1 MTCVKVPLFTFAWQ
15 TTVCFHEISNFF
27 FSAAANLNIH
37 GDSPPPKEVPDMSSA
52 TFVSVVSCKIRF
64 HVIFSRLYFSHLV
77 LWYCFFFSTCAFFSL
92 GLFQGGDKL
101 TLALGNHSS
110 TSSPTSTNPESPNDK
125 LINLDSPTKVTPPVP
140 PPRTT
145 SDPNYKPMVEN
156 DNNNEHSIPVSVTHF
171 SSGINGHGLERE
183 TIFSDDIAIANNSNS
198 NKTSDAATSVR
209 RLLGQSSTTNPF
221 ASKTNP
227 FLDSNDQKSNHPG
240 SGTTLDDL
248 VEQKIQDLI
257 NANPFTAGT
266 KYNTIG
272 RSNPF
277 SNPNSSKNPFLDN
290 SRATTNNSDKI
301 AATSSGEDVNDSPES
316 SLEPEE
322 VEQTINKIVSTSR
335 IRFLTFLYLT
345 QTLRQQYS
353 SGSSWIYS
361 LYFQCSHCSGPV
373 YGVLKKGV
381 STTIF
386 DTSW

>member
-1 MTCVKVPLFTFAWQ
+1 MPLF
-15 TTVCFHEISNFF
+15 FF
-27 FSAAANLNIH
+27 L
-37 GDSPPPKEVPDMSSA
+37 
-52 TFVSVVSCKIRF
+52 
-64 HVIFSRLYFSHLV
+64 
-77 LWYCFFFSTCAFFSL
+77 STCAFFSL

-110 TSSPTSTNPESPNDK
+110 TSSPTTSNPESANDK
-125 LINLDSPTKVTPPVP
+125 LINLDSPPKVTPPMP

-145 SDPNYKPMVEN
+145 SDPNYKPTVVEN
-156 DNNNEHSIPVSVTHF
+156 DNNNDHSIPVSVTHF

-183 TIFSDDIAIANNSNS
+183 TIFSDDIAIANSNS
-198 NKTSDAATSVR
+198 KTSDAATSVR

-257 NANPFTAGT
+257 NANPFTNGT

-335 IRFLTFLYLT
+335 IRFLTFLYLA
-345 QTLRQQYS
+345 QNLRQRQS
-353 SGSSWIYS
+353 SSCSGSSWIYA

-373 YGVLKKGV
+373 NGVLKKGV

-386 DTSW
+386 DTTW